1 MPACL
6 SACLPACLSLA
17 FLHIIIHTHTHT
29 HTHTH
34 DTHAHTHAHTHTGSL
49 KNAAVREEV
58 SWGSMKVT
66 QKKRMTSDARP
77 GTKKSKRRGLGCG
90 NGIWSQGRGEWDP
103 LGIKRLSL
111 FCPQIGRVKLPLFFL
126 FLDHNCKHVCV
137 CVFFFLVRFS
147 CCVIFENTKN
157 IIVIHILCVY
167 YV

>member
-1 MPACL
+1 MSICL
-6 SACLPACLSLA
+6 SDCLPVCLCACLPACLSACRPVSCLST
-17 FLHIIIHTHTHT
+17 HHHTHTYTHI

-66 QKKRMTSDARP
+66 QKKRMTSDTRP

-103 LGIKRLSL
+103 LGIKGLSL
-111 FCPQIGRVKLPLFFL
+111 FCPRIGRVKLPLFFC
-126 FLDHNCKHVCV
+126 FWIIIVSMYVCV
-137 CVFFFLVRFS
+137 CFS
-147 CCVIFENTKN
+147 F
-157 IIVIHILCVY
+157 
-167 YV
+167 